1 MANRRGGG
9 GRDGGRDSGDKRGG
23 GGGRNRGRGGGR
35 AAPPAGGR
43 GPRDEVDETRGG
55 GSAPVGD
62 QNRGGGASRGL
73 GQYRGGGGADRDRGA
88 SSYARGGDRGA
99 GGEDY
104 GRVDNAYGRY
114 QSPRGGGGDPSGSR
128 GREGRGSGS
137 NGPRDPY
144 HHGGEQGRGAGGGD
158 HGAGGGPYGGYQG
171 RGGGEDYYPSRWH
184 GGGRGPYGYHPAP
197 QEERRRDKYPQQYA
211 PTPSPKK
218 IPSKEVASPSRPGV
232 RKIGPIEEVEVKLW
246 VNHFSIKFGE
256 STVFH
261 YGVKLAQVSPE
272 ASGGLELSMADQNFV
287 NAQLL
292 KMLQKSPH
300 SLVVASDGKGN
311 LYSFAKL
318 PEGLSLP
325 VSVRSRAYNASVEF
339 KDELPFRSDQHV
351 PRNVLQAL
359 DVIVRQAS
367 SYEKII
373 IGQTL
378 YSPQW
383 LVLEGSNHVHVQALG
398 GTKQTLKP
406 TEQGL
411 VLCVDYSV
419 MDFCKPESRVLDLV
433 EHLLK
438 RFGRRNHLNPRSP
451 ALDKEE
457 WEYLKSQLRG
467 LCITVSYQKKSS
479 EGKRDAPTVRKYK
492 VQDLTAEN
500 AEQIIFK
507 EFKVDKSWELVQY
520 YRQQYGEDIQYK
532 MLPCLILSKREDK
545 PNYVPIELCRLH
557 RCQKYPKDSSQEPR
571 RPPPSDERKIMIERM
586 VNDGLDGP
594 CRGGNRGEQFRISLD
609 TQMTEVTGRILLPP
623 VLKLGDSKELSI
635 RLANRQWNLQDHKI
649 FDGQSLKCWGVLDFS
664 GQETRFRDAFIAKI
678 VRKCNNLGITMF
690 CEPSLVHKSAMLVLS
705 DPDKL
710 RRELSKAKEAA
721 EEKGQKLQ
729 LLFCPMS
736 ELHPGYKTLK
746 LICEIELGMQ
756 TQCLLTQLANK
767 EGKGQ
772 DQYLSN
778 LALKINSKLGGSN
791 MQLSRELPMVT
802 GTRFMFIGADV
813 NHPPPGDTVSLSI
826 AAVVASMDCPSA
838 SQYVPRIRAQRHRS
852 EEIDNLGTMCKEL
865 IQVYMER
872 NGGFKPDKI
881 IYFRDGVSDEQ
892 FKMVLDKEL
901 VSMEK
906 GICEDDYSPTIT
918 VVVAKKRHNTRLF
931 PKDENELQTTNGNVL
946 PGTVVDTVVVD
957 GSHDDFFLCSHDG
970 LHGTSRPTHYYMLK
984 NGHGFKRV
992 DLQKLV
998 YSMCF
1003 MFARCTKPVSL
1014 TAPIKY
1020 ADITAYRGRDYYDS
1034 RMDSLQFQAQFQ
1046 AVEFPELR
1054 VHPDLRDKM
1063 FFV

>member
-1 MANRRGGG
+1 M
-9 GRDGGRDSGDKRGG
+9 DK
-23 GGGRNRGRGGGR
+23 NF
-35 AAPPAGGR
+35 
-43 GPRDEVDETRGG
+43 
-55 GSAPVGD
+55 
-62 QNRGGGASRGL
+62 GL
-73 GQYRGGGGADRDRGA
+73 LGVPFC
-88 SSYARGGDRGA
+88 SS
-99 GGEDY
+99 
-104 GRVDNAYGRY
+104 
-114 QSPRGGGGDPSGSR
+114 
-128 GREGRGSGS
+128 
-137 NGPRDPY
+137 
-144 HHGGEQGRGAGGGD
+144 
-158 HGAGGGPYGGYQG
+158 
-171 RGGGEDYYPSRWH
+171 
-184 GGGRGPYGYHPAP
+184 
-197 QEERRRDKYPQQYA
+197 K
-211 PTPSPKK
+211 
-218 IPSKEVASPSRPGV
+218 V

-351 PRNVLQAL
+351 PRNVLKAL

-649 FDGQSLKCWGVLDFS
+649 FEGQSLKCWGVLDFS

-946 PGTVVDTVVVD
+946 PGTVVDTVVVGGNGGFKPDKIIYFRDGVSDEQFKMVLDKELVSMEKGICEDDYSPTITVVVAKKRHNTRLFPKDENELQTTNGNVLPGTVVDTVVVD

-1020 ADITAYRGRDYYDS
+1020 ADTHGLPRQGLLRQQDGFPAVPGAVPGRRVPGAARAPGSQGQD
-1034 RMDSLQFQAQFQ
+1034 
-1046 AVEFPELR
+1046 VLR
-1054 VHPDLRDKM
+1054 LMPPAFSGHPGAR
-1063 FFV
+1063 